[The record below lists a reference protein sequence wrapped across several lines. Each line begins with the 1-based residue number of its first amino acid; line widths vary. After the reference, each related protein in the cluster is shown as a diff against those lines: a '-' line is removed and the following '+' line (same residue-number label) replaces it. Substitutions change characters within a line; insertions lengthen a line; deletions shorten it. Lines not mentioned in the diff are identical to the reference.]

1 MGAPNAFGG
10 AVNNMGMQ
18 QPGMVNQVSNNMM
31 NSMAP
36 MGGAPQTTM
45 SMGGFGGAPAAT
57 PQSAFG
63 AAPAATPQAGFGG
76 AMGGSG
82 AMGQPPAAQPAMGGG
97 LMAPMATPTSPTSPT
112 STSNAANAM

>member
-1 MGAPNAFGG
+1 MGAPNAFGS
-10 AVNNMGMQ
+10 AANNMGMQ

-45 SMGGFGGAPAAT
+45 SMGGFGGAPAAQ
-57 PQSAFG
+57 PQSAFAG
-63 AAPAATPQAGFGG
+63 APAATPGFGG
-76 AMGGSG
+76 AMGG
-82 AMGQPPAAQPAMGGG
+82 MGQQPVAQPAMGAG
-97 LMAPMATPTSPTSPT
+97 LMAPMATPTTPTSPT